1 MELKLSIIFTTI
13 LLIFFLCLSVHAA
26 MTRRKSKIPLGEEK
40 NENLIRAVRAHGNF
54 LEYTPLF
61 IISFIM
67 LEFLLADT
75 KYLIGVAAF
84 FLLGRFFHAYSMFAK
99 KGLFRMLG
107 MMLTFIPYIG
117 NIAYLVVNYI

>member
-13 LLIFFLCLSVHAA
+13 LLIFFLCLSVYAA

-40 NENLIRAVRAHGNF
+40 NESLIRAVRAHGNF

-61 IISFIM
+61 IISFVM
-67 LEFLLADT
+67 LEYLLANM
-75 KYLIGVAAF
+75 KYLILVATF
-84 FLLGRFFHAYSMFAK
+84 FLLGRLFHAYSMFAK

-107 MMLTFIPYIG
+107 MMLTFIPYIS
-117 NIAYLVVNYI
+117 NTIYLIIKYI